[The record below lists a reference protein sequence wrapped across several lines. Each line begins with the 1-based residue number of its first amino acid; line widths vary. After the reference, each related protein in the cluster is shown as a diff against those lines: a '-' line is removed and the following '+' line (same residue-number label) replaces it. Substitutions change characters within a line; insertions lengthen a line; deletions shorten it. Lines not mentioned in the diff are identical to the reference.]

1 MGARF
6 NVTYNIDANTTA
18 YYVVDLPTDEAQLKV
33 SGSCTTANSN
43 STEENIKIEF
53 MKKAD
58 QTFAWY
64 VNFGFEKTADSKQ
77 QVKVIDFMYDTS
89 VIAGAEVEIKTVVN
103 NDTYGSITADNSYL
117 CKAKQDIM
125 FETAML
131 SLTNVQLQ
139 AYSKDTSKFSG
150 KPVECSLDAYTSNI
164 VPIAVGAALAALVV
178 IVLIAYLVSRSRNQT
193 GYESV

>member
-18 YYVVDLPTDEAQLKV
+18 FYVVDLPTDEAQLKV
-33 SGSCTTANSN
+33 SGGCTTANS
-43 STEENIKIEF
+43 TQENIKIEF
-53 MKKAD
+53 MKQED

-64 VNFGFEKTADSKQ
+64 VNFAFENKASKQ
-77 QVKVIDFMYDTS
+77 YVKVIDFKYDTS
-89 VIAGAEVEIKTVVN
+89 VIAGAVPETKTLASN
-103 NDTYGSITADNSYL
+103 GTYGDVTADNSYL

-125 FETAML
+125 FDSATL

-139 AYSKDTSKFSG
+139 AFSKDTSKFSG

-178 IVLIAYLVSRSRNQT
+178 IVLIAYLVSRSRNQS